1 MLEIGVIQ
9 ASTSPWASP
18 LVMVDKKDGGI
29 RLCVDYRKVNKVS
42 KFDAYPMPK
51 VEEILEEVGPAKII
65 STLDLAQGYWQVPMA
80 AESQEVTAFITPYGL
95 YEFTVMPFGLHNAPA
110 TFQRMMNEVLRDC
123 SGFSRA
129 CIDDVVVFSP
139 TWEEHLSHLRTVLT
153 CLQHASLTLKLCK
166 CQFALEKVCYLGYL
180 VGGGKIEP
188 DPKKIEAVSHFHQP
202 TTKSE
207 VRAFHGLASYYR
219 KFVPNF
225 ATIAA
230 PLTELLKKGQPE
242 KVAWSEECERAFRE
256 LKRALTT
263 EPVLKIPDFSLEFII
278 QADASNCGIGAV
290 LSQVG
295 KDCQEHPI
303 AYASRKL
310 QPREKNYATIEKECL
325 AIIWALKYF
334 YRYIYGQ
341 KFTIET
347 DHQPLRWLQQ
357 MKSSNQRLA
366 RWALILQQHNYEIY
380 HRPGCS
386 NANADGLSRAP
397 TVADVLE
404 LRVEECGGVSL

>member
-1 MLEIGVIQ
+1 MSEMGPDFILDESTQGEQTTGMEHAILLSREDEELIDGRALKDSGRPPQLSNLTSAQENDVTRLLAEFPTVTGGKLGKTSVVEHRVHIGDAQPICQHADTVLVARKEVLKKELDRMLEIGVIR

-18 LVMVDKKDGGI
+18 LVMVDKKDGEI

-65 STLDLAQGYWQVPMA
+65 STLDLAQGYWQVPMV
-80 AESQEVTAFITPYGL
+80 AESQEVTAFITPYSL

-123 SGFSRA
+123 SGLSRA
-129 CIDDVVVFSP
+129 YIDDVVLFSP

-153 CLQHASLTLKLCK
+153 CLQRASLTLKLCK

-225 ATIAA
+225 GTIAA
-230 PLTELLKKGQPE
+230 PP
-242 KVAWSEECERAFRE
+242 RA
-256 LKRALTT
+256 
-263 EPVLKIPDFSLEFII
+263 
-278 QADASNCGIGAV
+278 
-290 LSQVG
+290 
-295 KDCQEHPI
+295 H
-303 AYASRKL
+303 
-310 QPREKNYATIEKECL
+310 KN
-325 AIIWALKYF
+325 
-334 YRYIYGQ
+334 
-341 KFTIET
+341 
-347 DHQPLRWLQQ
+347 
-357 MKSSNQRLA
+357 
-366 RWALILQQHNYEIY
+366 
-380 HRPGCS
+380 
-386 NANADGLSRAP
+386 
-397 TVADVLE
+397 
-404 LRVEECGGVSL
+404 